1 MSQKGTKKEKLDS
14 VSSLLEKT
22 RMRTFASSCFS
33 KKLAKIMQIRKNKRV
48 VFGHAYHNFC

>member
-1 MSQKGTKKEKLDS
+1 MRKDTKKEKLDS

-22 RMRTFASSCFS
+22 RNMRTFASSCFS